1 MGDIEI
7 IVYYQCPI
15 GCSSCDNSGNCS
27 ACIQNYNLDQKQKQ
41 CLLTCNSNQFI
52 QVDQNSTLQVC
63 QSCDPSCSTCS
74 GTSTSCTSCSNN
86 YYTLKNL
93 PSDTNFLCY
102 SICPDGY
109 YQFSQDC
116 LKCDVSCSTC
126 TGNSLSCT
134 ACSNSYY
141 PYKATLSATNF
152 QCYQIC
158 PNGSYFLQ
166 NQCLQCDASCS
177 ICIGSSTNCTT
188 CSNTYYPLKDSPTA
202 TNFQCYQTCPN
213 GYYLQF
219 QQCLKCDASCNTC
232 SDSSLS
238 CTKCANNYYPLK
250 TTPSATNFQCY
261 QTCPDGY
268 FLLQQQCQK
277 CDVSCQTCNG
287 TSISCTNC
295 SNTYYPLKTSDSATN
310 FHCYQITPDGYYLDS
325 NQQYKKCDISCS
337 SCSGTS
343 TSCTACKN
351 TFYPLK
357 IQPSDT
363 NYKCY
368 QTCPDGYFLQ
378 QQQQECQQCDVSC
391 SKCIGNSNNCTACQ
405 SSYYQFLTTNSAT
418 EFQCYQICPNNYQL
432 KQNMCQ
438 QCTLYSSE
446 GCHSCG
452 TTCKLCQAN
461 QISNCVN
468 CYETMQI
475 SGSQCICR
483 NPQDQRNI
491 FYQCSYDNYAV
502 VQAIFDSISPILT
515 LEFGS
520 NLVNIN
526 NLTCDQIFDSA
537 TYLLL
542 GSNSSC
548 EISQTKIV
556 VSLSNDAIIMANYT
570 LGFKSNFLQ
579 FQGYT
584 KYIDTFYLVSVV
596 QNLTTQP
603 SVQVQFNDIENSCN
617 DISFGVK
624 SVLNDAKRSFFYLQ
638 WSFDPLQGLS
648 DSTLQA
654 INTIFQKTNQLQSQS
669 LVINKYV
676 LPPDIS
682 ITVHLFYILKVNQNS
697 TLTFKTL
704 NQKTKQLIVQ
714 SLQSNYPPIYRYMN
728 LKIFFSFFI
737 QICDQSGTQITQE
750 PLDIQIVSQ
759 VLPQL
764 NQIQNE
770 FNGEQIEVDI
780 QPYSIPQNTALDLQV
795 NIVLHS
801 NNALSSSQ
809 KYLITPE
816 QTKLFIQ
823 ISGGSDDRLV
833 DYKSNITLIG
843 QARDYEIQDPNSPQG
858 IQLSWTCQNQAS
870 NNGDN
875 KCYDYLK
882 KPFTPQL
889 DTLNLI
895 IKERTFN
902 PYQLLKFSFM
912 GQKDQRQANQSIMLM
927 IAELDIPPLITV
939 FDDPLQLQQVNI
951 NDNISV
957 QLIYNTNISTNL
969 LTYAGTVLYNN
980 VVVGL
985 IKFDYLKV
993 KLRLW
998 DYFSDYQIDNPII
1011 QVRFSV
1017 YSPQNIMPSLAIIN
1031 FNINIPPQNCIFS
1044 VTPQTGLALQTLFTI
1059 QFTGCTTQNN
1069 PLLYQFFYYNQLS
1082 DYQNEIEVPQN
1093 ILRRQIQDSSTT
1105 QSIATILPSGKL
1117 LMIGQAMDS
1126 NLAIFNST
1134 IQLNIDSYQQDEQT
1148 LINLINKA
1156 IVTSS
1161 LKTTRNAIINL
1172 CIIGEE
1178 ISKNNTLYNLSSINQ
1193 SKIAL
1198 IQEIINIAN
1207 KLPNTS
1213 FLSTYSNKVIAMIQS
1228 SIATQQQQQSSSIL
1242 NQINLVLNK
1251 QSQFTIN
1258 TNNKLLNNN
1267 DIAQQNLVD
1276 SFKMLN
1282 STTLNI
1288 DVNNQPQDLLNTQM
1302 NISDQIGNLINNIT
1316 LPNQG
1321 QFQLNGN
1328 LISLSCEQVTQKN
1341 LQKYYYGQSQ
1351 TASNDSSIYSVVIT
1365 NYTQNPFYKTDEF
1378 QNYVKALQV
1387 NATSNFQISNNTVI
1401 KPVIQS
1407 SSNNSNSSQDKYIQM
1422 SFSNIKPSKYNLTCI
1437 QQQKQ
1442 IWSSSSCTTLKYS
1455 QNGKYD
1461 CICKDQKPT
1470 TIAEDL
1476 TSVLDNKNLQTAF
1489 NSDGL
1494 QNILH
1499 FDTFYEYVIFW
1510 ILSFATL
1517 LQLGLCYFGKT
1528 MDSKIPGNSY
1538 QTLASVVQTPQLN
1551 NVNSQQPQAQQLQN
1565 EGDLQNNQILTNNG
1579 IFQSNLKITDSSKL
1593 KEQQE
1598 KHDNKSQTLSIHKI
1612 SQTSLKNVDDHRM
1625 VEDIKTKNSSQ
1636 KYDQNHEIKI
1646 QSNQNKQ
1653 QEVDNLK
1660 LKDYEEQN
1668 DNKKYQ
1674 FQSDKKITF
1683 QTFEVQYFLSKNN
1696 SLVKYF
1702 NNF

>member
-1 MGDIEI
+1 
-7 IVYYQCPI
+7 
-15 GCSSCDNSGNCS
+15 
-27 ACIQNYNLDQKQKQ
+27 
-41 CLLTCNSNQFI
+41 
-52 QVDQNSTLQVC
+52 
-63 QSCDPSCSTCS
+63 
-74 GTSTSCTSCSNN
+74 
-86 YYTLKNL
+86 
-93 PSDTNFLCY
+93 
-102 SICPDGY
+102 
-109 YQFSQDC
+109 
-116 LKCDVSCSTC
+116 
-126 TGNSLSCT
+126 
-134 ACSNSYY
+134 
-141 PYKATLSATNF
+141 
-152 QCYQIC
+152 
-158 PNGSYFLQ
+158 
-166 NQCLQCDASCS
+166 
-177 ICIGSSTNCTT
+177 
-188 CSNTYYPLKDSPTA
+188 
-202 TNFQCYQTCPN
+202 
-213 GYYLQF
+213 
-219 QQCLKCDASCNTC
+219 
-232 SDSSLS
+232 
-238 CTKCANNYYPLK
+238 
-250 TTPSATNFQCY
+250 
-261 QTCPDGY
+261 
-268 FLLQQQCQK
+268 
-277 CDVSCQTCNG
+277 
-287 TSISCTNC
+287 
-295 SNTYYPLKTSDSATN
+295 
-310 FHCYQITPDGYYLDS
+310 
-325 NQQYKKCDISCS
+325 
-337 SCSGTS
+337 
-343 TSCTACKN
+343 
-351 TFYPLK
+351 
-357 IQPSDT
+357 
-363 NYKCY
+363 
-368 QTCPDGYFLQ
+368 
-378 QQQQECQQCDVSC
+378 
-391 SKCIGNSNNCTACQ
+391 
-405 SSYYQFLTTNSAT
+405 
-418 EFQCYQICPNNYQL
+418 
-432 KQNMCQ
+432 MCQ

-452 TTCKLCQAN
+452 TTCKLCQAS
-461 QISNCVN
+461 QISNCIN

-502 VQAIFDSISPILT
+502 VQAIFDSKSPILT

-548 EISQTKIV
+548 EISQTQIV
-556 VSLSNDAIIMANYT
+556 VSLSDDAIIMANYT

-654 INTIFQKTNQLQSQS
+654 INTIFQTTNQQQSQS

-737 QICDQSGTQITQE
+737 QICDQSGPQITQE

-795 NIVLHS
+795 NMVLHS
-801 NNALSSSQ
+801 NNAISSSQ
-809 KYLITPE
+809 TYLITPE
-816 QTKLFIQ
+816 QTKLLIQ

-833 DYKSNITLIG
+833 DYKSKITLIG
-843 QARDYEIQDPNSPQG
+843 LARDYEIQDPNSPQG

-870 NNGDN
+870 SNGDN

-882 KPFTPQL
+882 RPFPPQL
-889 DTLNLI
+889 DTLKLI

-902 PYQLLKFSFM
+902 PYQSLKFFFM
-912 GQKDQRQANQSIMLM
+912 GQKDQRQANQSIILM
-927 IAELDIPPLITV
+927 FAELDIPPLLTV
-939 FDDPLQLQQVNI
+939 FDDPLQQEKVNI

-957 QLIYNTNISTNL
+957 SLIYNTDISINL

-985 IKFDYLKV
+985 IKFDYFKV

-1017 YSPQNIMPSLAIIN
+1017 YSPQNVMPSLQIIN
-1031 FNINIPPQNCIFS
+1031 FKINIPPQNCIFS
-1044 VTPQTGLALQTLFTI
+1044 VTPQTGLALQTLFII

-1082 DYQNEIEVPQN
+1082 DYQQEIEVPQN
-1093 ILRRQIQDSSTT
+1093 ILRRQIQDSSTS
-1105 QSIATILPSGKL
+1105 QSFATILPSGKP

-1126 NLAIFNST
+1126 NLAVFNST
-1134 IQLNIDSYQQDEQT
+1134 IQLNIDPYQQDEQA

-1156 IVTSS
+1156 IITSS
-1161 LKTTRNAIINL
+1161 SKTTRNAIINL

-1178 ISKNNTLYNLSSINQ
+1178 ISKNNTLYNLPSINQ
-1193 SKIAL
+1193 SKITL

-1258 TNNKLLNNN
+1258 SDNKLLNNN

-1288 DVNNQPQDLLNTQM
+1288 DVNNQPQDLLSTQM

-1321 QFQLNGN
+1321 QFQLKGN

-1351 TASNDSSIYSVVIT
+1351 TVSNDSSIYSVVIT

-1378 QNYVKALQV
+1378 QNYVKAFQV
-1387 NATSNFQISNNTVI
+1387 NATSDFQISNNTVI

-1407 SSNNSNSSQDKYIQM
+1407 SSNNSYLSQDKYIQM

-1437 QQQKQ
+1437 QQQKS
-1442 IWSSSSCTTLKYS
+1442 IWSSSSCTTFKYS

-1461 CICKDQKPT
+1461 CVCKDQKPT

-1476 TSVLDNKNLQTAF
+1476 KSVLDNKNLQTAF

-1538 QTLASVVQTPQLN
+1538 KTLASVVQTPQLN
-1551 NVNSQQPQAQQLQN
+1551 NVNSQQPQAQQLQT
-1565 EGDLQNNQILTNNG
+1565 EGDLLHNQILTNNG
-1579 IFQSNLKITDSSKL
+1579 IFQTNLKITDSFKL

-1598 KHDNKSQTLSIHKI
+1598 KNDNKSQTLSIHKI

-1636 KYDQNHEIKI
+1636 KYDQNHEINI
-1646 QSNQNKQ
+1646 QSFQNKQ
-1653 QEVDNLK
+1653 QQVDGLK
-1660 LKDYEEQN
+1660 LKENEEQN
-1668 DNKKYQ
+1668 D
-1674 FQSDKKITF
+1674 DKKSQFYSDRKISKLLFINLKKEQVDDNNQNQIQEITSKETSQNQNQVNDEEKIAISEEKQKQILQKSLF
-1683 QTFEVQYFLSKNN
+1683 WRVLLFHKFFNIFLTHDKQLSRPLRFSIFYLRIIHSLSISTIFDQQYNQAQMVFVSVINSTLIIVSVLILESLYKFRKVGRIISTFLMIGLLALYYYVILAVISGQSASYSNGKIVQFFTLFGIDFLVVSTLMSIIFNQILFFKNKYPKN
-1696 SLVKYF
+1696 ALFLKLFSLLKIQDILQNVF
-1702 NNF
+1702 I